1 MLLKMYLSGKLYPW
15 NDKMTDLKL
24 THFSKDYYAFLDDEK
39 EGASK
44 RRK

>member
-1 MLLKMYLSGKLYPW
+1 MLLKMYLSGKLYPQ
-15 NDKMTDLKL
+15 NYQITDFNLI
-24 THFSKDYYAFLDDEK
+24 HFSKDYYAFLDDEK